1 MNLIN
6 IIDNKTFLNEL
17 FVEGLTD
24 KMLIGQAELD
34 VDGRFSLNFHTMQK
48 PSKEITKWGKHGID
62 YDVIVITL
70 IGSNITKLSIENWRD
85 ISYAPITLEKVDQLI
100 RLTSSNENWAF
111 TAEFESLGFQR
122 CSTYFHDR

>member
-1 MNLIN
+1 MNPID
-6 IIDNKTFLNEL
+6 IIDDKTFLNQL
-17 FVEGLTD
+17 FPEGLTD

-34 VDGRFSLNFHTMQK
+34 VEGRFSLNLHTMQK

-122 CSTYFHDR
+122 CSTYFS